1 MKPPTFNSYEEIST
15 QYPIDGIHNVCF
27 SVSKHY
33 DYCLRERD
41 LELAKKEHSFGYFDK
56 YENRWYYYLIENHV
70 FYEYYYTDGKIWH
83 LGLDS
88 WDGIYEAIIPI
99 FEKDLEHESGI
110 FKNLEEAKEYIEY
123 LLSEEYITKF

>member
-33 DYCLRERD
+33 DNCLREID
-41 LELAKKEHSFGYFDK
+41 LKLAKKEHPLGYFDK
-56 YENRWYYYLIENHV
+56 YESRWYYYLINDHV

-83 LGLDS
+83 LSLDS
-88 WDGIYEAIIPI
+88 WDGIYEATIPI

-123 LLSEEYITKF
+123 LLSEEYIIKF

>member
-1 MKPPTFNSYEEIST
+1 MKTPVFNSYEEISA

-27 SVSKHY
+27 VVGKHY
-33 DYCLRERD
+33 DNCLREVD
-41 LELAKKEHSFGYFDK
+41 LELAKKEHPSGYFDK
-56 YENRWYYYLIENHV
+56 YENRWCYYWIEDYV
-70 FYEYYYTDGKIWH
+70 FYEYYYTDGKTWH

-88 WDGIYEAIIPI
+88 WDGIYEATIPT
-99 FEKDLEHESGI
+99 FGKDLKKETGI